1 MIEILQWAIMNMLG
15 KKLKAS
21 EKKQKIYK
29 KNQME
34 ILNWKNIIV
43 EIKNSVYDLNERME
57 ATERK
62 ERIKEVESKRNYP
75 V

>member
-1 MIEILQWAIMNMLG
+1 
-15 KKLKAS
+15 
-21 EKKQKIYK
+21 
-29 KNQME
+29 ME